1 MKTDNT
7 TKKMVILGGGESGV
21 GAAILAKDKGMDV
34 FLSDNGT
41 IAPRYIDILN
51 AENIEWEQ
59 GGHSVDRILQ
69 ADEVV
74 KSPGIP
80 HCAIGA
86 ATRGQRCAR
95 DFGNRIR
102 LAIHRCQDGVHNRQQ
117 WQNHHHHAHISDTER
132 CRNGC
137 GAGRKCG

>member
-80 HCAIGA
+80 PLCHWCSNSWPKV
-86 ATRGQRCAR
+86 CP
-95 DFGNRIR
+95 
-102 LAIHRCQDGVHNRQQ
+102 
-117 WQNHHHHAHISDTER
+117 
-132 CRNGC
+132 
-137 GAGRKCG
+137 